1 MRINFLRQ
9 PIVLTLTLTL
19 AALCAGSALAQ
30 SRQPQRSEIDD
41 RYKWDLSHIYPDRE
55 AWQKGL
61 ADIQQKMDDIQR
73 LQGTL
78 AGGPENL
85 LKAYRLNDE
94 LDVLAYRV
102 YRYPQLS
109 YALNTRDL
117 EAAAGLQ
124 QVQGVFAR
132 FGTATAWLTPEVL
145 SIGWE
150 TMSTWLDEFE
160 GLAPYRQPIEDAY
173 RQQKHVLS
181 EDKERLLSYYSILG
195 SCTTDGHRAL

>member
-41 RYKWDLSHIYPDRE
+41 RYKWDLSHIYPDWE

-61 ADIQQKMDDIQR
+61 AELQQKMDDIQR

-94 LDVLAYRV
+94 LDILAYRV

-124 QVQGVFAR
+124 QVQGVLAR

-150 TMSTWLDEFE
+150 TMST
-160 GLAPYRQPIEDAY
+160 
-173 RQQKHVLS
+173 
-181 EDKERLLSYYSILG
+181 
-195 SCTTDGHRAL
+195 